1 MVTISESNRKIIE
14 LLEKNEPFLISRLGI
29 GAETYLTYQYL
40 SNSRINFNYLNA
52 LNNNAGI
59 YNVNKTLR
67 NYLDLYSDS
76 IKNSDYLACFTGSI
90 INEQNFFI
98 NKYNLN
104 ILHSRALEPF
114 YSCLENEKPWSQ
126 YLINKRVL
134 VISPFVES
142 FKKQLNNNFQIFKEP
157 SKKIFLDNQ
166 QFIFYKSYQTS
177 GGNHLHNN
185 WLETYNLMEND
196 IKNIDFDIAL
206 ISCGGYGLPLCNY
219 IKTKM
224 NKSAIY
230 VGGGL
235 QLLFGVMGKRWENN
249 EMWNKIIRENDT
261 NFIRPSGD
269 EIMKNNSNIEG
280 GCYW

>member
-1 MVTISESNRKIIE
+1 MVTISTSNKKIIE

-40 SNSRINFNYLNA
+40 SGSRINLNYLNA

-67 NYLDLYSDS
+67 NYLDLYSEC
-76 IKNSDYLACFTGSI
+76 IKNSDYLAYFTGSI

-104 ILHSRALEPF
+104 ILHSRVLEPF

-126 YLINKRVL
+126 YLINKKVL

-142 FKKQLNNNFQIFKEP
+142 FKKQLNNNFQIFKD
-157 SKKIFLDNQ
+157 SNKKIFLDDQ
-166 QFIFYKSYQTS
+166 EFIFYKSYQTS
-177 GGNHLHNN
+177 AGNHLHND
-185 WLETYNLMEND
+185 WFETYNLMKND
-196 IKNIDFDIAL
+196 ITNIDFDIAL
-206 ISCGGYGLPLCNY
+206 VSCGGYGLPLCNY
-219 IKTKM
+219 IKTTM

-230 VGGGL
+230 IGGGL
-235 QLLFGVMGKRWENN
+235 QLLFGVMGKRWESNQ
-249 EMWNKIIRENDT
+249 MWNNIIRENDT
-261 NFIRPSGD
+261 NFIKPSGD
-269 EIMKNNSNIEG
+269 EIMENNNNIEG

>member
-1 MVTISESNRKIIE
+1 MVTISSSNKKIIE

-40 SNSRINFNYLNA
+40 SRSKINFNYLNA

-59 YNVNKTLR
+59 YNVNKTLK
-67 NYLDLYSDS
+67 NYLDLYSEC
-76 IKNSDYLACFTGSI
+76 IKNSDYLACFVSSI
-90 INEQNFFI
+90 VNEQNFFI

-104 ILHSRALEPF
+104 ILHSRVLEPF

-126 YLINKRVL
+126 YLINKKVL

-142 FKKQLNNNFQIFKEP
+142 FKKQLNNNFQIFKDP
-157 SKKIFLDNQ
+157 NKKIFLDGQ

-177 GGNHLHNN
+177 GGNHLHND
-185 WLETYNLMEND
+185 WFETYNFMKND
-196 IKNIDFDIAL
+196 ITNIDFDIAL
-206 ISCGGYGLPLCNY
+206 VSCGGYGLLLCNH
-219 IKTKM
+219 IKSTM

-230 VGGGL
+230 IGGGL
-235 QLLFGVMGKRWENN
+235 QLLFGVRGKRWESNQ
-249 EMWNKIIRENDT
+249 MWNNIIRENDT
-261 NFIRPSGD
+261 NFIKPSGD
-269 EIMKNNSNIEG
+269 EIMKNNNNIEG